1 MRQEEENK
9 NEIVEKRR
17 SDNTESVVDNR
28 KPYNYDNH
36 INELLK
42 EILSY
47 NRQDGLD
54 KFEELSMYIKK
65 KMTKLSFQYFV
76 PHQKFESKIELT
88 NFEQK
93 LIVNTIYKI
102 T

>member
-1 MRQEEENK
+1 MRQEENK
-9 NEIVEKRR
+9 NESVEKVN
-17 SDNTESVVDNR
+17 SDTR

-47 NRQDGLD
+47 NREDGLD

-65 KMTKLSFQYFV
+65 KMTKLSFQYFTPTV
-76 PHQKFESKIELT
+76 PFQSKIELT
-88 NFEQK
+88 GFEQK
-93 LIVNTIYKI
+93 LIVNNF
-102 T
+102 